1 MDNNKLFNEFPEVTT
16 EQWEKVI
23 EKDLKGADYNK
34 KLIWKT
40 NEGFDV
46 KPYYRANDIENLEY
60 LKTNPDELP
69 YVRGYKE
76 NNNAWD
82 MRQDFETADLE
93 KQNSLALMS
102 LERGANSIGFNAE
115 KIEKESDFNV
125 LLKDIKVEYIK
136 VNFLKSKNFLQLLQ
150 TYVAYL
156 KKNNVD
162 TDKLEGSINY
172 DVFAYALTHG
182 KYYSSLE
189 DNLNELVELIK
200 FAKENLPKYKVVNV
214 NATVLRDSGSSIT
227 QELGFAVAEANEY
240 MALLT
245 DKGFSI
251 KDIAQRL
258 MFSFATGGNYF
269 FEIAKLRSLRL
280 LWANIM
286 QQYKGADKDDAKT
299 FVHAENTIYNKTI
312 FDAHVNLLRTT
323 TETMSSAVAGADS
336 ISVKPFDI
344 ALKESDEFSVRLAL
358 NQQIL
363 LKEESYLDKI
373 VDPSAGSYY
382 IETLTNNIS
391 EQAWNIFKEVESLGG
406 YSKAI
411 EQNFVQE
418 KVEQTFEAVAKDV
431 AKRKKVIVGT
441 NQYPNL
447 AEKSINLEKQDKQ
460 KTAENTAFRPLQK
473 RREASAFERLRLDVI
488 SSKKVPTVFCL
499 LYGNLAMR
507 TARAGFASNFFG
519 VAGYEIA
526 NNRGFDTIEEA
537 AKEIIKANN
546 DILVLC
552 SSDDEYQELVQ
563 QILPLVKGKIK
574 HIVVAGNPVDELK
587 EEFNKAG
594 VTDYINVRTN
604 ALESLTKYNKEL
616 LG

>member
-1 MDNNKLFNEFPEVTT
+1 
-16 EQWEKVI
+16 
-23 EKDLKGADYNK
+23 
-34 KLIWKT
+34 
-40 NEGFDV
+40 
-46 KPYYRANDIENLEY
+46 
-60 LKTNPDELP
+60 
-69 YVRGYKE
+69 
-76 NNNAWD
+76 
-82 MRQDFETADLE
+82 
-93 KQNSLALMS
+93 
-102 LERGANSIGFNAE
+102 
-115 KIEKESDFNV
+115 
-125 LLKDIKVEYIK
+125 
-136 VNFLKSKNFLQLLQ
+136 
-150 TYVAYL
+150 
-156 KKNNVD
+156 
-162 TDKLEGSINY
+162 
-172 DVFAYALTHG
+172 
-182 KYYSSLE
+182 
-189 DNLNELVELIK
+189 
-200 FAKENLPKYKVVNV
+200 
-214 NATVLRDSGSSIT
+214 
-227 QELGFAVAEANEY
+227 
-240 MALLT
+240 
-245 DKGFSI
+245 
-251 KDIAQRL
+251 
-258 MFSFATGGNYF
+258 
-269 FEIAKLRSLRL
+269 
-280 LWANIM
+280 
-286 QQYKGADKDDAKT
+286 
-299 FVHAENTIYNKTI
+299 IYNKTI

-460 KTAENTAFRPLQK
+460 KTAENTAFKPLQK

>member
-46 KPYYRANDIENLEY
+46 KPYYRANDIDNLEY

-460 KTAENTAFRPLQK
+460 KTAENTAFKPLQK

>member
-46 KPYYRANDIENLEY
+46 KPYYRANDIDNLEY

-391 EQAWNIFKEVESLGG
+391 EQAWSIFKEVESLGG

-460 KTAENTAFRPLQK
+460 KTAENTAFKPLQK

>member
-76 NNNAWD
+76 DNNAWD

-125 LLKDIKVEYIK
+125 LFKDIKVEYIK

-162 TDKLEGSINY
+162 TAKLEGSINY

-200 FAKENLPKYKVVNV
+200 FSKANLPKYKVVNV

-286 QQYKGADKDDAKT
+286 QQYKGADKEDAKT

-391 EQAWNIFKEVESLGG
+391 EQAWSIFKEVESLGG

-460 KTAENTAFRPLQK
+460 KTAENTAFKPLQK

-552 SSDDEYQELVQ
+552 SSDDEYQELVK